1 MSYIYCIT
9 NNINQKKYIGK
20 TNSTVEERWQQHKSD
35 AKRKRCEKR
44 PLYNAI
50 NKYGAENFSI
60 KTLEEC
66 LPEESSDREVYWIE
80 KLDTYHNGYNA
91 TYGGDGK
98 NYINYEQVINLYQ
111 QGHTQKEVAQLVGC
125 CTDTVRS
132 ILKQS
137 NCEIISSSEWLEK
150 NKGKKIG
157 KYSMDDEL
165 LETFNSIKEA
175 SRSIGKLHQH
185 ISDCINGR
193 RKQAFGF
200 QWKLIDTLPQD
211 NSSPSAL

>member
-9 NNINQKKYIGK
+9 NNINQKKYVGK
-20 TNSTVEERWQQHKSD
+20 TNSTVEKRWKQHQHDSKS
-35 AKRKRCEKR
+35 RKCEKR
-44 PLYNAI
+44 PLYDAI
-50 NKYGAENFSI
+50 NKYGVENFSI
-60 KTLEEC
+60 EMLEEC
-66 LPEESSDREVYWIE
+66 LPENSEEREIYWIK
-80 KLDTYHNGYNA
+80 KLGTYHNGYNA

-98 NYINYEQVINLYQ
+98 PYINYAQVIQLYKD
-111 QGHTQKEVAQLVGC
+111 GHTQKEVAQLMNC
-125 CTDTVRS
+125 CVDTVHY
-132 ILKQS
+132 ILKQ
-137 NCEIISSSEWLEK
+137 NDCEIISSSKWLEK

-157 KYSMDDEL
+157 KYSMDGEL

>member
-9 NNINQKKYIGK
+9 NNINQKKYVGK
-20 TNSTVEERWQQHKSD
+20 TNNTIKKRWWQHKND
-35 AKRKRCEKR
+35 ATKRKAEKR
-44 PLYNAI
+44 PLYRAI

-60 KTLEEC
+60 IMLEEC
-66 LPEESSDREVYWIE
+66 SPEESSEREIYWIE

-98 NYINYEQVINLYQ
+98 NYINYQQVIKLYQ
-111 QGHTQKEVAQLVGC
+111 EGRTQKEVAKLIGC
-125 CTDTVRS
+125 CPDTVHY
-132 ILKQS
+132 ILKQN
-137 NCEIISSSEWLEK
+137 NCEIISSSKWME
-150 NKGKKIG
+150 NQRGKKIG
-157 KYSMDDEL
+157 KYSMDGEL

-200 QWKLIDTLPQD
+200 QWKLIDTPPQD